1 MKVLVHVVEKSQ
13 ERTKLKFS
21 IVCCVL
27 SISLIT
33 LVWGP
38 DIARK
43 LFEILVDRLF
53 DGNWLTTRV
62 SDNTKKQMKTFLLAV
77 KYEFWDQFLGFP
89 QKEPLDKF
97 PSKFC
102 HRNNKY
108 CL

>member
-1 MKVLVHVVEKSQ
+1 MKVLAHVVEKSQ

-53 DGNWLTTRV
+53 DGN
-62 SDNTKKQMKTFLLAV
+62 
-77 KYEFWDQFLGFP
+77 
-89 QKEPLDKF
+89 
-97 PSKFC
+97 
-102 HRNNKY
+102 
-108 CL
+108 